1 MTERPHVLL
10 LVENAAVPHDRRV
23 WNEARSLQR
32 NGYDV
37 TVLGPKNKKMGL
49 TASDEVL
56 EDVTIRRFAM
66 PFGGPKK
73 IDFLL
78 EYGWAALIAHIE
90 AFRIYRKRPFKLVH
104 VANPPDIF
112 FGLKWMLGRKG
123 VKFIFDQHD
132 LSPETYQSKFDE
144 PKNDIVHRT
153 LGWLERLTYKA
164 SDSVIVTNE
173 SYRERAVGRGKKA
186 DSDVFTVRNSP
197 DRNLFKARD
206 AKPEL
211 KDGYKHMVVFVGTM
225 GYQDGVHVLLDA
237 AKYVR
242 QDRERSEV
250 LFVVMGTGDSFE
262 ALQEQ
267 HERLNLGEGVRF
279 TGFIPDDEMLDYLAT
294 ADVGAAPDL
303 ESPLND
309 ISTMIKTMDYMSM
322 GIPVVSFD
330 LTESRVSAGDAAIYA
345 KQHTA
350 EAFGDAIIE
359 LIDDPDRRAAMA
371 DIGQARIDGP
381 LSWDHSTENL
391 LAAYRCALGKGDT
404 KTLGKSKALGKK

>member
-1 MTERPHVLL
+1 MVSERPHVLL

-23 WNEARSLQR
+23 WNEARALQR

-49 TASDEVL
+49 TESDEVL

-66 PFGGPKK
+66 PFGGPRK

-90 AFRIYRKRPFKLVH
+90 AFRLYRSRPFQLVH

-112 FGLKWMLGRKG
+112 FGLKWMLGRRG

-132 LSPETYQSKFDE
+132 LSPETYQSKFEGERKDL
-144 PKNDIVHRT
+144 VSRVLT
-153 LGWLERLTYKA
+153 WLERRTYKA
-164 SDSVIVTNE
+164 SDAVIVTNE
-173 SYRERAVGRGKKA
+173 SYRKRAVGRGGKD

-197 DRNLFKARD
+197 DRNLFIKRE

-237 AKYVR
+237 ARYVR
-242 QDRERSEV
+242 QERERTEI
-250 LFVVMGTGDSFE
+250 LFVVMGTGDSYE
-262 ALQEQ
+262 ALQAQ
-267 HERLNLGEGVRF
+267 HEELQLGDGVRF
-279 TGFIPDDEMLDYLAT
+279 TGFIPDDEMLDYLSS

-309 ISTMIKTMDYMSM
+309 ISTMIKTMDYMVM
-322 GIPVVSFD
+322 GLPVVSFD
-330 LTESRVSAGDAAIYA
+330 LTESRVSAGQAAIYA
-345 KQHTA
+345 KAHTP

-359 LIDDPDRRAAMA
+359 LIDDPDRRADMA
-371 DIGQARIDGP
+371 EVGRERIDGQ
-381 LSWDHSTENL
+381 LSWDHSTRNL
-391 LAAYRCALGKGDT
+391 LAAYRRALGK
-404 KTLGKSKALGKK
+404 

>member
-23 WNEARSLQR
+23 WNEARALER

-49 TASDEVL
+49 IQSDEVL
-56 EDVTIRRFAM
+56 ENVAIRRFSM
-66 PFGGPKK
+66 PFGGPRK

-78 EYGWAALIAHIE
+78 EYGWAALIAHAE
-90 AFRIYRKRPFKLVH
+90 ALRIYRRRPFQLVH

-112 FGLKWMLGRKG
+112 FGLKWMLGRLG

-144 PKNDIVHRT
+144 ERVDVVSRMLT
-153 LGWLERLTYKA
+153 WLERRTYKA
-164 SDSVIVTNE
+164 SDAVIVTNE
-173 SYRERAVGRGKKA
+173 SYRQRAVGRGGKA

-197 DRNLFKARD
+197 DRSLFKPRAP
-206 AKPEL
+206 KPDL
-211 KDGYKHMVVFVGTM
+211 KDGFKHMVVFVGTM

-237 AKYVR
+237 ARYVR
-242 QDRERSEV
+242 QERERSEI
-250 LFVVMGTGDSFE
+250 LFVVMGTGDSYE
-262 ALQEQ
+262 ALQQQ
-267 HERLNLGEGVRF
+267 HAELNLGEGVRF
-279 TGFIPDDEMLDYLAT
+279 TGFIPDDDMLDYLAT

-309 ISTMIKTMDYMSM
+309 ISTMIKTMDYMAM
-322 GIPVVSFD
+322 GLPVVSFD
-330 LTESRVSAGDAAIYA
+330 LTESRVSAGDAAVYA
-345 KQHTA
+345 KAHTA

-359 LIDDPDRRAAMA
+359 LVDDPDRRDRMA
-371 DIGQARIDGP
+371 QIGRERIDGP
-381 LSWDHSTENL
+381 LSWDHSTRNL
-391 LAAYRCALGKGDT
+391 LDAYR
-404 KTLGKSKALGKK
+404 KALGEQ